1 MSRSCHLNVLQGVTL
16 TDLKEAQR
24 SCQDRQIR
32 DGETLDDWFYLRDQ
46 ATHDGGV
53 EITGKEATETVSN
66 WRQTEEVREEDECRD
81 LFCLLSTQPVGK

>member
-24 SCQDRQIR
+24 SRQDRQIK
-32 DGETLDDWFYLRDQ
+32 DGETLDDWFHLRNR

-53 EITGKEATETVSN
+53 EITEKEATETVSN
-66 WRQTEEVREEDECRD
+66 WRQTEAVSEEDECRD
-81 LFCLLSTQPVGK
+81 RFCLLSTQPVGK